1 MSKAKTKAP
10 ETTLEETRYLKSL
23 VEDQTP
29 VCVRLANNEEVKGR
43 IEFFDTSFIRI
54 TREGKPNLF
63 IYKHEI
69 KYIYELP
76 E

>member
-10 ETTLEETRYLKSL
+10 DTTLAEVEYLRGL
-23 VEDQTP
+23 VEKQIP
-29 VCVRLANNEEVKGR
+29 VKVRLANNEEVSGR
-43 IEFFDTSFIRI
+43 LEFFDAGFIRL
-54 TREGKPNLF
+54 TRDGKPNLF

-69 KYIYELP
+69 KYLYEIP